1 MAVKLKIFTTL
12 KSRIVFGFSV
22 LLILIFSLA
31 SFRSYNLFLKNI
43 EQKVFVDQQKV
54 LISTAEKVNS
64 FITTDINLVENIS
77 VIFSNY
83 QNIPEDF
90 RRDFLKENLKTTIE
104 ENDEIYG
111 LWTIYKPYTIDNLD
125 DQYIDSIHNLSGQFS
140 AIYFRENGKIIE
152 KISDINDYENLDNY
166 LKLFKGNNVLV
177 IAPYKDP
184 YWELTGTS
192 YIIRIIVPVVVNNKL
207 IGLVG
212 LDLNYDF
219 LDKILNNLAYEVIVV
234 DEDLKVIYNI
244 DYKKINRNLIEIYP
258 FISNNKELQRNI
270 ALEKEYSKKG
280 HLFSP
285 NKTSF
290 YSMYFLPLKG
300 TSNHWS
306 IIFSSPDRV
315 FVEKSKKQA
324 LIILLA
330 PIIVFIIIIL
340 FFIFTI
346 NYITNSLEQIK
357 ESLEVLFSK
366 NKKINLKKR
375 NVLEFSEIHQNILK
389 NKENLKKYQMFT
401 DLILEE
407 KFDTKIELSENDLLY
422 DNLNKIRDKIIND
435 IHDRKKQAEKQEIE
449 NKISSAL
456 AQINTI
462 QRIYNNQLEELAYN
476 TIKFIADFINAV
488 QGGFYVVRTDEN
500 EKPFLE
506 LKAFYSYNRRIFSK
520 KQIDFDDGLA
530 GTCALEKKHIYSK
543 VPENYL
549 EITSGLGS
557 NPPNYIFLL
566 PLLNND
572 EVMGVLELAFLD
584 ELSDYN
590 IDFLLDASTVIAS
603 SIASANNS
611 TKTLKL
617 LEETRK
623 ISDQM
628 KFKEKQM
635 DEQID
640 QLETLKTKSEI
651 AELDLSAILSTI
663 NKIVYFAE
671 FDNKTNV
678 LSINKNLS
686 EKLQIQTSDAK
697 MLNYFDVFMITD
709 NQTHHNYWESVLE
722 GKTLEFELP
731 VFFGKFNFWFNC
743 ILSPV
748 YNSDN
753 KIYKVIFFAVD
764 ITEIKLKEK
773 DVQKLVIEMNEKAE
787 QISVQESEIDEF
799 FEEYRALQTKL
810 QKNEEKISATIE
822 EKLKIEKSLEF
833 IQKEFEKRT
842 NRAKRIELNLKK
854 KIRALE
860 KEIKILKG

>member
-1 MAVKLKIFTTL
+1 MASKLKIFTTF
-12 KSRIVFGFSV
+12 KSRIIFGFSV

-31 SFRSYNLFLKNI
+31 SFRSYNLLLKNI

-54 LISTAEKVNS
+54 LISTSEKVNS
-64 FITTDINLVENIS
+64 LITTDINLVENIS

-83 QNIPEDF
+83 ENIPEDF
-90 RRDFLKENLKTTIE
+90 RRDFFQENLKTIIE

-111 LWTIYKPYTIDNLD
+111 LWTIFKPYTIDNLD
-125 DQYIDSIHNLSGQFS
+125 DLYINSTHNLSGQF
-140 AIYFRENGKIIE
+140 AVTYFRENGKVTE
-152 KISDINDYENLDNY
+152 KISDINDYGKLDDY
-166 LKLFKGNNVLV
+166 LKLFDDNNVLV
-177 IAPYKDP
+177 IAPYIDP

-192 YIIRIIVPVVVNNKL
+192 YIIRIAVPVVVNNKV

-212 LDLNYDF
+212 LDLNYGF

-234 DEDLKVIYNI
+234 DEELRVIYNKDYRKI
-244 DYKKINRNLIEIYP
+244 DRNLLEIYP
-258 FISNNKELQRNI
+258 FIFNNKELQRNI
-270 ALEKEYSKKG
+270 ALKNEYSKKG

-285 NKTSF
+285 NETSF
-290 YSMYFLPLKG
+290 FSLYFMSLKG

-306 IIFSSPDRV
+306 IIFSSPDSV
-315 FVEKSKKQA
+315 FVKKSKKQA
-324 LIILLA
+324 TSIFLG
-330 PIIVFIIIIL
+330 PIIVFIIIIS
-340 FFIFTI
+340 FFIFTM
-346 NYITNSLEQIK
+346 NYITNSLKQIK
-357 ESLEVLFSK
+357 ESLKVLFSDNK
-366 NKKINLKKR
+366 NINFKKR
-375 NVLEFSEIHQNILK
+375 NVLEFSEIYQNILK

-407 KFDTKIELSENDLLY
+407 KFDTKIEFSKNDLLY

-435 IHDRKKQAEKQEIE
+435 LNDRNKQSEKQEIE
-449 NKISSAL
+449 NKIGSAL

-462 QRIYNNQLEELAYN
+462 QRLYNNQLEELAYN
-476 TIKFIADFINAV
+476 TTKFIADFINAI
-488 QGGFYVVRTDEN
+488 QGGFYVVNRDQN

-520 KQIDFDDGLA
+520 KHIDFDDGLA

-572 EVMGVLELAFLD
+572 EIMGVLELAFLD
-584 ELSDYN
+584 ELPDYN

-603 SIASANNS
+603 SIASADNS

-623 ISDQM
+623 ISDEM
-628 KFKEKQM
+628 
-635 DEQID
+635 
-640 QLETLKTKSEI
+640 KTKENQMNEQI
-651 AELDLSAILSTI
+651 AELENLKIKSEVAELDRSAILGTI

-709 NQTHHNYWESVLE
+709 NQTHHNYWTSVLE
-722 GKTLEFELP
+722 GKTLDFELP
-731 VFFGKFNFWFNC
+731 VFLGKFNFWFNC

-764 ITEIKLKEK
+764 ITEIKLKEE

-787 QISVQESEIDEF
+787 QISVQELEMDEF
-799 FEEYRALQTKL
+799 FVEYQGLQTEL
-810 QKNEEKISATIE
+810 QKNEEKISSTID

-860 KEIKILKG
+860 EEIKTLKG